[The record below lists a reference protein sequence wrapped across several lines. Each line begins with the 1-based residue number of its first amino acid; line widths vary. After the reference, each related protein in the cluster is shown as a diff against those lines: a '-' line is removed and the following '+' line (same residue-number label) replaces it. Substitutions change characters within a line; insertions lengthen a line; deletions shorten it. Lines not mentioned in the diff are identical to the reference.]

1 MVVRRYAQA
10 KPHDEGTERDGIATR
25 LYFASGRPLNPA
37 RMGGDRGFRATEK
50 LATLD
55 APLSSRK
62 QNSDDRDMR
71 SFTTTGPIVPDEHY
85 SIPPLERMDLDYIL
99 RLIRG
104 KKYFIL
110 HAPRQTG
117 KTSALLALANLLNGG
132 SLGSY
137 RCLYINVES
146 AQIAREDVASAV
158 TAVVDEIAM
167 SAHDN
172 LADESIE
179 EICTAVLALNRPHTA
194 LKRVLSRWARA
205 DPRPLVLLIDEI
217 DSLVG
222 ASLLTL
228 LRQLRSGYHL
238 RPRGFPHSV
247 ILCGVRDLLDYR
259 IHASGEKEPVTGGS
273 AFNISADSL
282 RLGDFSQEE
291 VLALLGQ
298 HTVETGQAFLPD
310 AVQHIWDQTCGQ
322 PWLVNALCRQA
333 CFPSGGLGDPSRPIA
348 KTDIREAQEH
358 LILRRV
364 THLDQ
369 LVARLPEKR
378 VQRVIEP
385 LLSGNNHPAEPLKDY
400 ERRQDLEYVRDLGL
414 ISPDDPPRFA
424 NPIYAEA
431 VPRELTIAAQGDLP
445 VQPAWY
451 VDTANGL
458 QMTRLME
465 GFQDFF
471 RQHSEHWLG
480 RFDYEEAGPQLLLQ
494 TYLQRVLNSG
504 GRIEREAGLG
514 RGRTDLLVTWPLEN
528 REQRFVV
535 ECKILRGSL
544 EAVIN
549 KGLNQTAKYVDARVA
564 EEGHLVIFD
573 REKRLWK
580 DRVFR
585 QSEIVH
591 GTPITV
597 WGM

>member
-1 MVVRRYAQA
+1 
-10 KPHDEGTERDGIATR
+10 
-25 LYFASGRPLNPA
+25 
-37 RMGGDRGFRATEK
+37 
-50 LATLD
+50 
-55 APLSSRK
+55 
-62 QNSDDRDMR
+62 MR
-71 SFTTTGPIVPDEHY
+71 SFTTTGPIVTNEDY
-85 SIPPLERMDLDYIL
+85 FIPPLERVDSDHVLS
-99 RLIRG
+99 LIQDRQ
-104 KKYFIL
+104 YFNL
-110 HAPRQTG
+110 HAPMQTG
-117 KTSALLALANLLNGG
+117 KTSVLLALANLLNGG

-146 AQIAREDVASAV
+146 AQVAHEDVASAV

-167 SAHDN
+167 SGHAN
-172 LADESIE
+172 LADDAIE

-194 LKRVLSRWARA
+194 LKRVLLRWARA

-222 ASLLTL
+222 ASLLTV

-247 ILCGVRDLLDYR
+247 ILCGVRDLSDYR
-259 IHASGEKEPVTGGS
+259 IHARGEKEPATSGS
-273 AFNISADSL
+273 AFSISTDSL
-282 RLGDFSQEE
+282 RLGDFSHEE

-298 HTVETGQAFLPD
+298 HTAETGQAFLPD

-322 PWLVNALCRQA
+322 PWLVNALCGQA
-333 CFPSGGLGDPSRPIA
+333 CFPAGGVGDRSRPITQTA
-348 KTDIREAQEH
+348 IREAQEH
-358 LILRRV
+358 LILKRV

-369 LVARLPEKR
+369 LVARLREKR

-385 LLSGNNHPAEPLKDY
+385 ILSGDTYPAKELKDF
-400 ERRQDLEYVRDLGL
+400 ERRQDLECVRDLGL
-414 ISPDDPPRFA
+414 ISPDDPPRIA

-431 VPRELTIAAQGDLP
+431 VHRELTIAAQSELP

-451 VDTANGL
+451 VDMANGL
-458 QMTRLME
+458 QMTKLME

-471 RQHSEHWLG
+471 RQHSEHWLR

-494 TYLQRVLNSG
+494 AYLQRVLDSG

-514 RGRTDLLVTWPLEN
+514 MGRTDLLVTWPLDN

-549 KGLNQTAKYVDARVA
+549 KGLDQTAKYMDACGA

-573 REKRLWK
+573 RDKRLWK

-591 GTPITV
+591 GTPIKV